1 MADNPVEL
9 KKSSPPPASAPT
21 RSVDPWRSFRDEMDR
36 VFERFSGHFGM
47 PSLRRMF
54 DVAPSILPVSSFSF
68 NVPTVDVAED
78 DKAYKITAELPGL
91 EDKDVEITITGDMLS
106 IKGEKRQEE
115 ERKDENYHMTE
126 RAWGSFQ
133 RAFAVPDGVDRDN
146 ITAALSKG
154 VLTVVLPKTAEAQK
168 PVKKI
173 EVKAG

>member
-1 MADNPVEL
+1 MAETAIEV
-9 KKSSPPPASAPT
+9 KKGAPT
-21 RSVDPWRSFRDEMDR
+21 PTRPAQADPWQSFRSEMDR
-36 VFERFSGHFGM
+36 LFDRFSMGFGF
-47 PSLRRMF
+47 PALRRML
-54 DVAPSILPVSSFSF
+54 DVEPAWRYETSISALTPA
-68 NVPTVDVAED
+68 VDITED